1 MFRVGPAPPNL
12 QEREQNWGKGAWG
25 DGKIQ
30 MFLSHV
36 FFCSSLGM
44 RVPEGNGKSEFSV
57 S

>member
-1 MFRVGPAPPNL
+1 MFRVGPAPPNV